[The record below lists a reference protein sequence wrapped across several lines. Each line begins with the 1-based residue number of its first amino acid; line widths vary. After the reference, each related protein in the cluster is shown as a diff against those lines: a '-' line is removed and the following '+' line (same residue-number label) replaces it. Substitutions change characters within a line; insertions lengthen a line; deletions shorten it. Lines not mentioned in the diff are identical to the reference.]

1 MYVILACKD
10 CLDEETKTTIKTIIQ
25 SRLRGWTHVL
35 WASLQRAPLLEG
47 EQWESFCHFVGRQSL
62 YSSQVPVLLL
72 FVLLLMFILV
82 LVAGYRIRLPFFLG
96 DISPGLL

>member
-1 MYVILACKD
+1 MFSGLLSNV
-10 CLDEETKTTIKTIIQ
+10 
-25 SRLRGWTHVL
+25 
-35 WASLQRAPLLEG
+35 PLFWKVSIG
-47 EQWESFCHFVGRQSL
+47 HHFATSL

>member
-1 MYVILACKD
+1 M
-10 CLDEETKTTIKTIIQ
+10 DEETKTTIKTIMQ

-47 EQWESFCHFVGRQSL
+47 GQWASFCHL